1 MDGRKNNRG
10 SDRRQRYT
18 NELKA
23 KVLDEWFEEK
33 AQNPNISQDAF
44 ASLYGI
50 TQPDLNRWLS
60 NKDNIYQEGAKET
73 TRRLMSTGG
82 KNISKAKIKFP
93 EMEAELHLQ
102 FKKRRS
108 EGRRCSARWFKKT
121 AKKIQKEKDSD
132 STFIVSHGWFYL
144 FLKRWKLTPRKKSNT
159 KQGSVLDR
167 IPSQV

>member
-73 TRRLMSTGG
+73 TRRLMSTTT
-82 KNISKAKIKFP
+82 
-93 EMEAELHLQ
+93 LQ
-102 FKKRRS
+102 VR
-108 EGRRCSARWFKKT
+108 T
-121 AKKIQKEKDSD
+121 
-132 STFIVSHGWFYL
+132 
-144 FLKRWKLTPRKKSNT
+144 LKRLAAYCLWMA
-159 KQGSVLDR
+159 QGQEDKD
-167 IPSQV
+167 

>member
-23 KVLDEWFEEK
+23 KVLDECFEEK

-44 ASLYGI
+44 ASLYRI

-73 TRRLMSTGG
+73 SRRLMSTTT
-82 KNISKAKIKFP
+82 
-93 EMEAELHLQ
+93 LQ
-102 FKKRRS
+102 VH
-108 EGRRCSARWFKKT
+108 T
-121 AKKIQKEKDSD
+121 
-132 STFIVSHGWFYL
+132 
-144 FLKRWKLTPRKKSNT
+144 LKRLAAYCLWMALSSRTGR
-159 KQGSVLDR
+159 
-167 IPSQV
+167 

>member
-1 MDGRKNNRG
+1 VDGRKNNRG

-73 TRRLMSTGG
+73 TRRLMSTTT
-82 KNISKAKIKFP
+82 
-93 EMEAELHLQ
+93 LQ
-102 FKKRRS
+102 VRN
-108 EGRRCSARWFKKT
+108 
-121 AKKIQKEKDSD
+121 
-132 STFIVSHGWFYL
+132 
-144 FLKRWKLTPRKKSNT
+144 LKRLAAYCLWMALTGQEDK
-159 KQGSVLDR
+159 D
-167 IPSQV
+167 